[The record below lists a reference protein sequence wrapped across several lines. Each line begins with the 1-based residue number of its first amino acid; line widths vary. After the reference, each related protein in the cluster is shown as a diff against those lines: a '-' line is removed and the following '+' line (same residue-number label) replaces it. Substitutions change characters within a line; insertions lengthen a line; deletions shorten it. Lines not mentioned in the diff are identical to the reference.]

1 MKVLFNCKLS
11 QLMGGGTVKSLTCKF
26 VFLLVAL
33 LILRALLVPPSP
45 GFGGV
50 EWSNFVYIRNHSPSF
65 GVGVRQDKFLEVPQI
80 VWGLNNQKIAFARA
94 CLTARR
100 MNRILL
106 MPSLSAS
113 LFYKEIN
120 LLPVSYTHLTLPTIC
135 SV

>member
-50 EWSNFVYIRNHSPSF
+50 EWSNFVY
-65 GVGVRQDKFLEVPQI
+65 RQMSVSEVLYKLKM
-80 VWGLNNQKIAFARA
+80 GLGQNLCGTCEKLAFQ
-94 CLTARR
+94 
-100 MNRILL
+100 
-106 MPSLSAS
+106 
-113 LFYKEIN
+113 
-120 LLPVSYTHLTLPTIC
+120 LLP
-135 SV
+135 